1 MAGIPAKRGAAS
13 GLYENI
19 MSMIRM
25 LAVLLWL
32 SCLAS
37 NLQAQQV
44 APPPRTEFLMQLR
57 ADLEEPQA
65 VGETPLGDRRIFN
78 VKRGSFAGPRL
89 RGEVLPGGGDWVLV
103 RKDGVS
109 QLDVRITL
117 RCDDGSLIFVSYR
130 GIADIPPGVRA
141 RIAKGEDVSPD
152 RYYFR
157 ISPVFETGSEKLA
170 WLNRLVAIG
179 VGKRTA
185 TGVVYDIYA
194 VK

>member
-1 MAGIPAKRGAAS
+1 
-13 GLYENI
+13 
-19 MSMIRM
+19 MIRI
-25 LAVLLWL
+25 LAVFV
-32 SCLAS
+32 SLACFAS
-37 NLQAQQV
+37 ILQAQLI

-57 ADLEEPQA
+57 ADLGEPQGI
-65 VGETPLGDRRIFN
+65 GETPLGGRRIFN

-89 RGEVLPGGGDWVLV
+89 HGEVLPGGGDWVLV

-130 GIADIPPGVRA
+130 GIADIPPDIRTH
-141 RIAKGEDVSPD
+141 IAKGENVSPD

-157 ISPVFETGSEKLA
+157 ISPVFETGSERLA

-185 TGVVYDIYA
+185 TGVVYDIYT

>member
-1 MAGIPAKRGAAS
+1 MR
-13 GLYENI
+13 
-19 MSMIRM
+19 
-25 LAVLLWL
+25 
-32 SCLAS
+32 
-37 NLQAQQV
+37 
-44 APPPRTEFLMQLR
+44 LR

-65 VGETPLGDRRIFN
+65 VGETPLGGRRILY
-78 VKRGSFAGPRL
+78 VKRGSFASPRL

-130 GIADIPPGVRA
+130 GIADIPPDLRT
-141 RIAKGEDVSPD
+141 RISKGEDISPD

-157 ISPVFETGSEKLA
+157 ISPVFETASKKLA

-179 VGKRTA
+179 VGTRTA
-185 TGVVYDIYA
+185 SGVAYDIFT

>member
-1 MAGIPAKRGAAS
+1 
-13 GLYENI
+13 
-19 MSMIRM
+19 MIRI
-25 LAVLLWL
+25 LAVFV
-32 SCLAS
+32 SLACFAS
-37 NLQAQQV
+37 IMPAQQA

-65 VGETPLGDRRIFN
+65 VGETPLGILY

-130 GIADIPPGVRA
+130 GIADIPPDIRT

-157 ISPVFETGSEKLA
+157 ISPIFETGSEKLA

>member
-1 MAGIPAKRGAAS
+1 
-13 GLYENI
+13 
-19 MSMIRM
+19 MIRT
-25 LAVLLWL
+25 LAVLV
-32 SCLAS
+32 SLACFATIMP
-37 NLQAQQV
+37 AQQV

-65 VGETPLGDRRIFN
+65 VGETPLGGRRIFY
-78 VKRGSFAGPRL
+78 VKRGSFGGPRL
-89 RGEVLPGGGDWVLV
+89 RGEILPGGGDWVLV

-130 GIADIPPGVRA
+130 GIADIPPDLRT
-141 RIAKGEDVSPD
+141 RISKGEDVSSD

-157 ISPVFETGSEKLA
+157 ISPVFEAASEKFA

-185 TGVVYDIYA
+185 TGVVYDIFA